1 MSVQS
6 EIAMSHFNS
15 QPHKEADDYR
25 QPPAKNLR
33 NFNSQP
39 HKEAD
44 YYGSGF
50 NISYT
55 ISTHSLTRRLT
66 HGTPQPRI

>member
-1 MSVQS
+1 MCLSTQNILLGFTRRLTKS
-6 EIAMSHFNS
+6 EKKPLTES
-15 QPHKEADDYR
+15 E
-25 QPPAKNLR
+25 

-44 YYGSGF
+44 HARPEGE
-50 NISYT
+50 NKAL

-66 HGTPQPRI
+66 KIKLFFCQS